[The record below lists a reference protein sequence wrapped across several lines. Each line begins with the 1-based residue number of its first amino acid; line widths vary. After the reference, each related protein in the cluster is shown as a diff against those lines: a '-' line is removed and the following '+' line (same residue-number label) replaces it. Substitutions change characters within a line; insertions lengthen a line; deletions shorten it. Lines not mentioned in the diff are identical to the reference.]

1 MKSEMHS
8 LLGWALSLALLLTG
22 CGSGTGEASSGSPA
36 SQPEKERLIRILAD
50 DREIIFQLNGSPAAQ
65 SLYDQLPL
73 ILPVENYGGNEKIFY
88 PPRELDVSDTP
99 LAQGPAGTL
108 AYYAP
113 WGDVAI
119 FYGQCG
125 GASGLYALGEA
136 VSGADQIAALDGEIR
151 MERVTATGVFP
162 SAASAAASYAGEP
175 SATAVA
181 EEDNVQKLD
190 ILIGSKRF
198 SALLYDNE
206 AARTLR
212 AQLPMTLRMSEL
224 NGNEKYTDLDFSL
237 PAAVT
242 WPSGILAGDLMLY
255 GGSCLVLFYESFST
269 SYSYTPLGRIEDPA
283 GLAEALGSGSVAV
296 TFQLRQPEN
305 P

>member
-36 SQPEKERLIRILAD
+36 SQPEKERLIRILAN

-99 LAQGPAGTL
+99 LAQGPPERWLITPHGAM
-108 AYYAP
+108 
-113 WGDVAI
+113 WRFSI
-119 FYGQCG
+119 GQCG

-151 MERVTATGVFP
+151 MERVTATG
-162 SAASAAASYAGEP
+162 
-175 SATAVA
+175 
-181 EEDNVQKLD
+181 
-190 ILIGSKRF
+190 
-198 SALLYDNE
+198 
-206 AARTLR
+206 
-212 AQLPMTLRMSEL
+212 
-224 NGNEKYTDLDFSL
+224 
-237 PAAVT
+237 
-242 WPSGILAGDLMLY
+242 
-255 GGSCLVLFYESFST
+255 
-269 SYSYTPLGRIEDPA
+269 
-283 GLAEALGSGSVAV
+283 
-296 TFQLRQPEN
+296 
-305 P
+305 

>member
-1 MKSEMHS
+1 MKSGMRS
-8 LLGWALSLALLLTG
+8 LLGWALSLVLLLTG
-22 CGSGTGEASSGSPA
+22 CGSGTGEVPSGSPD
-36 SQPEKERLIRILAD
+36 SQLEKELLIRITAD
-50 DREIIFQLNGSPAAQ
+50 DREIIFQLNDSPAAR

-108 AYYAP
+108 AYDAP
-113 WGDVAI
+113 WGDVTI
-119 FYGQCG
+119 FYGECS

-151 MERVTATGVFP
+151 MERVTDTGVFP
-162 SAASAAASYAGEP
+162 WAASAAASAAGEP
-175 SATAVA
+175 SAADVT
-181 EEDNVQKLD
+181 EEDNMQKLD

-206 AARTLR
+206 ATRTLI

-224 NGNEKYTDLDFSL
+224 NGNEKYTDLDFPL
-237 PAAVT
+237 PAAAT
-242 WPSGILAGDLMLY
+242 RPSGILAGDLMLY
-255 GGSCLVLFYESFST
+255 GGSCLVLFYENFST